1 MFCSVIL
8 SVVKSLW
15 KPLLTSSPVHF
26 EYPPIKHLHLQNHCK
41 DAALTNHQYRLF
53 SVFSIFI
60 SLLFSFHSLLP
71 CIEEIWQKNICHV
84 TSKKKCFSSECWGW
98 GIFLFVLVF
107 FKAQWLHMRARGL
120 WLGAM
125 ALEAVRGA
133 VVLLHIYFNTY
144 FVLAKW

>member
-1 MFCSVIL
+1 MAEKYL
-8 SVVKSLW
+8 SCD
-15 KPLLTSSPVHF
+15 F
-26 EYPPIKHLHLQNHCK
+26 
-41 DAALTNHQYRLF
+41 
-53 SVFSIFI
+53 
-60 SLLFSFHSLLP
+60 
-71 CIEEIWQKNICHV
+71 
-84 TSKKKCFSSECWGW
+84 KKKCFSSECWGW

-107 FKAQWLHMRARGL
+107 FKAQWLHMRTRGL